1 MEFNNPSQIVKDLA
15 FGSDARE
22 KVISGVTKLAR
33 AVRSTL
39 GASGQCVVYE
49 DAMGNPVITKDG
61 VTVAESVVLYDP
73 VENIGATL
81 IKEAA
86 KNTVKEAGDGT
97 TTATVLAHSLLKSAN
112 HELKNHTVRELKDGI
127 YKAQEKVLQLLDKHA
142 IPVTG
147 DMLNSVATI
156 SCNNDVELGAVIGEA
171 YARVGKDG
179 VVLMEESDTE
189 ETYVEFVDGA
199 QVESGLKSQH
209 LATDKD
215 KGVCVLDNP
224 YVLIVDSSIPNIRK
238 IQSVLEFVIKNNAS
252 LLIVAS
258 VEQQPMATLIANKV
272 KGNIK
277 VNIIDLP
284 GFGPTRRDTVE
295 DLAFLTGAKI
305 MSEELGD
312 DLDLIQ
318 PDVLG
323 RVAKSVT
330 DSSNTVLQIDDL
342 GIDLE
347 ERIKMVEEKIK
358 NETNGYLK
366 KKHESRLA
374 MLNGAVA
381 VVKVAGQSKIEMK
394 EKKDRVEDAI
404 YAVKAALKEGIVP
417 GGGIA
422 LLNASL
428 KLSTKSIGESVLKE
442 AIRAPFE
449 TILANAG
456 LPVPEDVN
464 FGKNKGIDVVSGKT
478 INMVR
483 HGIIDPVLV
492 TKTALKNAV
501 SVATTILSAD
511 CVINNMRLDESN

>member
-1 MEFNNPSQIVKDLA
+1 
-15 FGSDARE
+15 
-22 KVISGVTKLAR
+22 
-33 AVRSTL
+33 
-39 GASGQCVVYE
+39 
-49 DAMGNPVITKDG
+49 
-61 VTVAESVVLYDP
+61 
-73 VENIGATL
+73 
-81 IKEAA
+81 
-86 KNTVKEAGDGT
+86 
-97 TTATVLAHSLLKSAN
+97 
-112 HELKNHTVRELKDGI
+112 
-127 YKAQEKVLQLLDKHA
+127 
-142 IPVTG
+142 
-147 DMLNSVATI
+147 
-156 SCNNDVELGAVIGEA
+156 
-171 YARVGKDG
+171 
-179 VVLMEESDTE
+179 
-189 ETYVEFVDGA
+189 
-199 QVESGLKSQH
+199 
-209 LATDKD
+209 
-215 KGVCVLDNP
+215 
-224 YVLIVDSSIPNIRK
+224 
-238 IQSVLEFVIKNNAS
+238 
-252 LLIVAS
+252 
-258 VEQQPMATLIANKV
+258 
-272 KGNIK
+272 
-277 VNIIDLP
+277 
-284 GFGPTRRDTVE
+284 
-295 DLAFLTGAKI
+295 

-323 RVAKSVT
+323 RVTKSVT
-330 DSSNTVLQIDDL
+330 DATNTVLQIDDL
-342 GIDLE
+342 GIDLD
-347 ERIKMVEEKIK
+347 ERIKLVEEKIK

-366 KKHESRLA
+366 KKHEARLA

-381 VVKVAGQSKIEMK
+381 VVKVSGQSKIEMK

-428 KLSTKSIGESVLKE
+428 KLNDSSIGESVLKE

-456 LPVPEDVN
+456 LPVPDNVN